1 VGIEDGEEKIAVLR
15 VGRAS
20 MVVVEGPSE
29 LNQVD
34 DLQNQNSGSNIGV
47 DGVELGVKTAIYL
60 ILHFC
65 CNYRLLPSHSF
76 HKEKT

>member
-1 VGIEDGEEKIAVLR
+1 MGIEDGEEKIAALR

-20 MVVVEGPSE
+20 MVVVEGSSE

-34 DLQNQNSGSNIGV
+34 DLQNQNSGSNSGV

-60 ILHFC
+60 ILRF
-65 CNYRLLPSHSF
+65 
-76 HKEKT
+76 